1 MPSHPPKRP
10 RRKAKQ
16 ERARQT
22 VEVILEAAARVLEKR
37 RYSGATTNRIAE
49 TAGVS
54 VGTLYEYF
62 ADKDAIF
69 EALIQKQIEAIV
81 SAIRAQGP
89 DPDLPV
95 GIVLEQVL
103 RLAMGA
109 MPRGPG
115 YIRALEQV
123 PASTFRRRLSAAR
136 AQVVA
141 YVRQLLEEHRDELRV
156 TDLDLAALLVVSSA
170 EGVAMNASDGVFG
183 EPLAKEMG
191 SLLNLYLTG
200 REAPRG

>member
-1 MPSHPPKRP
+1 MPSRPPKRP

-22 VEVILEAAARVLEKR
+22 VEVILEAAARVLTER
-37 RYSGATTNRIAE
+37 HYPGATTNRIAE
-49 TAGVS
+49 AAGVS

-62 ADKDAIF
+62 ADKDAVF
-69 EALIQKQIEAIV
+69 DALIRKQIEAIV

-95 GIVLEQVL
+95 GIVLEQVR

-123 PASTFRRRLSAAR
+123 PGSAFRSRLAAAR

-156 TDLDLAALLVVSSA
+156 RDLDLAALLVVSSA

-183 EPLAKEMG
+183 EPLVKEMG